1 MERIECDILIAGGG
15 IAGLTATAAL
25 AACGFDVLCVDPGP
39 PPAPGGPEADLRST
53 AFLEPSIDLLRE
65 AGLWDRL
72 EPFATDLVTMRLA
85 DAGGQEAEIRESVD
99 FTAADLGRA
108 RFGCNLPNAI
118 LRHEMAAA
126 LDTIPGAR
134 LLTGDG
140 VAEVTPRLR
149 DVRARLNGGDMVSC
163 RLVVAADGRDS
174 DLRSAAG
181 IGVRTWRY
189 GQQALV
195 FAVSHPLPHRNVSIE
210 VHRTGGPFTLV
221 PLPDREGIPHS
232 AVVWMEP
239 GPRAQDLMAM
249 GADAFSHAATT
260 RSCSVLGPLTLA
272 SPRAAWP
279 IISRLAHRLDGQRL
293 ALIAEAGHV
302 VPPIGAQGLN
312 MSLADIRCLRDVVT
326 EARDAGRDIGEAT
339 LLATYNRRRHA
350 DIAARVLGVHALNR
364 AAMAEAPVL
373 RDLRRR
379 GLEILARPGPFRNL
393 AMRAGLGA

>member
-1 MERIECDILIAGGG
+1 
-15 IAGLTATAAL
+15 
-25 AACGFDVLCVDPGP
+25 
-39 PPAPGGPEADLRST
+39 
-53 AFLEPSIDLLRE
+53 
-65 AGLWDRL
+65 
-72 EPFATDLVTMRLA
+72 
-85 DAGGQEAEIRESVD
+85 
-99 FTAADLGRA
+99 
-108 RFGCNLPNAI
+108 
-118 LRHEMAAA
+118 
-126 LDTIPGAR
+126 
-134 LLTGDG
+134 
-140 VAEVTPRLR
+140 
-149 DVRARLNGGDMVSC
+149 
-163 RLVVAADGRDS
+163 
-174 DLRSAAG
+174 
-181 IGVRTWRY
+181 
-189 GQQALV
+189 
-195 FAVSHPLPHRNVSIE
+195 
-210 VHRTGGPFTLV
+210 
-221 PLPDREGIPHS
+221 
-232 AVVWMEP
+232 
-239 GPRAQDLMAM
+239 MAM

-260 RSCSVLGPLTLA
+260 RSCSVLGPLTIS

-312 MSLADIRCLRDVVT
+312 MSLADIRCLRDLVT